1 MLILDPQIITM
12 ADSNQQ
18 AIKKLNWT
26 LLARELK
33 KFGIDIESEV
43 REIIQSGNIR
53 KIEDIFAFIVSFERG
68 RAASPF
74 LRSCLPVRVALF
86 LSSQ

>member
-1 MLILDPQIITM
+1 M

-26 LLARELK
+26 LLAKELK

-43 REIIQSGNIR
+43 REIIQSGNVR
-53 KIEDIFAFIVSFERG
+53 KIEEIFAFIVSFEKG
-68 RAASPF
+68 KGCIA
-74 LRSCLPVRVALF
+74 LPSIMLACQGGPLPLISISAMQR
-86 LSSQ
+86 